1 MASINNNYLVSS
13 FQNFIN
19 QENPVMQEQV
29 NKPRPLR
36 SQYSKQQSS
45 QLTNELT
52 QLSTSISNVI
62 STPSPAS
69 PSMQTNSN
77 RKFKLRSETLSID
90 FNVYKAIN
98 RNCRTTVCCT
108 FCKNNGE
115 PEHVYTS
122 HQFKDLKGVVV
133 CPVLQNYKCP
143 MCGESGDKAHTI
155 TYCKE
160 YKNDRRKRIL
170 SDSINQ

>member
-1 MASINNNYLVSS
+1 MASINNTYLVSS
-13 FQNFIN
+13 FQNLIN
-19 QENPVMQEQV
+19 QENPEPA

-45 QLTNELT
+45 QLANELT

-62 STPSPAS
+62 TTPLQSQPAS
-69 PSMQTNSN
+69 PSMQSN
-77 RKFKLRSETLSID
+77 RKFKLRSEILSID

-98 RNCRTTVCCT
+98 RNCRTGLCCT

-122 HQFKDLKGVVV
+122 HPFKDLKGVVV
-133 CPVLQNYKCP
+133 CPVLQNYICP

-160 YKNDRRKRIL
+160 YKNDRRQRIL
-170 SDSINQ
+170 SGSSN